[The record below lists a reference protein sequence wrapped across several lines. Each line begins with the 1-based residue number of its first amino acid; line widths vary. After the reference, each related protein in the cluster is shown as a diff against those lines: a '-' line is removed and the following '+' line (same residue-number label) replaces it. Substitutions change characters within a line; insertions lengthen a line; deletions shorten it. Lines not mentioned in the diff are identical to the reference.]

1 MKRATRLLLLK
12 TLALFSVV
20 RWWNIVLLIAAQYL
34 TAIFVLNE
42 PARFLTTI
50 ADPLLHF
57 LVLSTGL
64 VVASGFIIN
73 NFYDKEKDL
82 VNRPKQTAFELML
95 SQPTALNLYL
105 LFNLLA
111 LVISAGISFRA
122 VLFFTAYALSLWLY
136 SHKVKKLP
144 VVANVIKALLTFVP
158 FFAVFIYY
166 KNPHW
171 GLVSYAFFLFTLELG
186 RALVKDV
193 VFLKGDVIYNYPTV
207 PVLTGRM
214 GLKRHLMAINLS
226 GWAFVFAIY
235 YHSQAL
241 SPLLGSFLLCCMG
254 LQSMTAVILSRWLGK
269 PQKAK
274 WLHNLYKAILIT
286 GIGML
291 PFL

>member
-1 MKRATRLLLLK
+1 
-12 TLALFSVV
+12 
-20 RWWNIVLLIAAQYL
+20 
-34 TAIFVLNE
+34 
-42 PARFLTTI
+42 
-50 ADPLLHF
+50 
-57 LVLSTGL
+57 
-64 VVASGFIIN
+64 
-73 NFYDKEKDL
+73 
-82 VNRPKQTAFELML
+82 
-95 SQPTALNLYL
+95 L

-166 KNPHW
+166 KIPHW
-171 GLVSYAFFLFTLELG
+171 GLASYAFFLFTLELG

-226 GWAFVFAIY
+226 GWAFVFAIF
-235 YHSQAL
+235 YHSLPL
-241 SPLLGSFLLCCMG
+241 SPLLASYLLCCML
-254 LQSMTAVILSRWLGK
+254 LQSMTAVMLSRWLGK
-269 PQKAK
+269 PQKAY
-274 WLHNLYKAILIT
+274 WLHNLYKAILIV
-286 GIGML
+286 GIGLL

>member
-226 GWAFVFAIY
+226 GWAFFFAIY

-254 LQSMTAVILSRWLGK
+254 LQSMTAVILSQWLGK
-269 PQKAK
+269 PKKAK
-274 WLHNLYKAILIT
+274 WLHNLYKAILIA

>member
-166 KNPHW
+166 KIPHW

-226 GWAFVFAIY
+226 GWAFFFAIY

-254 LQSMTAVILSRWLGK
+254 LQSMTAVILSQWLGK
-269 PQKAK
+269 PKKAK
-274 WLHNLYKAILIT
+274 WLHNLYKAILIA